1 MGQTQTDSKS
11 VYDCNATIR
20 EIAMTSSSRSSH
32 PIQPLA
38 NPTVGEPLPPAMQRK
53 VKALVQQIHSVLQR
67 KQLAPEVEAEIGN
80 LVQELD
86 LTTQPQLVMGL
97 VQAALEAEALDE
109 PTRMRLLDLLSTTH
123 TAQKLHS
130 TVDRIHQAMSSQA
143 LPGPIQAELS
153 RLLTLLPA
161 IKRSP
166 EALAEFDLAA
176 SALLHPVADRGSR
189 NLQLARRLRSELAI
203 KLRQNANPLGALIF
217 RASGSPHHRLLSG
230 LTWFL
235 MLFAGLP
242 ATLSMLFF
250 FSGVRQQYEEI
261 GELRGTISTY
271 ESRLEQVQSRAGFLT
286 ERVGSASQA
295 LTSLQ
300 LQPLIGSAE
309 PAAEETTPSIAQQMA
324 LLDTLKADLLAQ
336 QAAVRELRA
345 LLRELA
351 IQEADRLGAATTE
364 SPASESLSIA
374 ASTQTLTRLTE
385 TNQAALRLTDEL
397 DALNRGLE
405 GELLRQ
411 RDHLSRA
418 RQIIGDALVPES
430 SDSTPSTSGGTGT
443 PQAAAMQPPTVTSA
457 PAIAQRELRDPD
469 SFQHRSLGE
478 TLSPAST
485 NSDTWWRD
493 QVIRLIESFLLG
505 MKNVDVP
512 LILAVVSAG
521 AVGSFVSVI
530 VRANDFIEHQEQNH
544 LDLFLVGFFRPVVG
558 MAFAIFLMA
567 VLESGVIS
575 GIISVD
581 AVERDRKI
589 YFYIAV
595 SFVAGFSERLI
606 KDIMGKTENLVS
618 GNTHSNTD

>member
-1 MGQTQTDSKS
+1 
-11 VYDCNATIR
+11 
-20 EIAMTSSSRSSH
+20 MTSPSRSGH

-38 NPTVGEPLPPAMQRK
+38 NPTAGEPLPPAMQRK

-97 VQAALEAEALDE
+97 LQAALEAEALDE
-109 PTRMRLLDLLSTTH
+109 PTRMRLLDLLSTTN

-130 TVDRIHQAMSSQA
+130 TVDRIHQAMRSQA

-203 KLRQNANPLGALIF
+203 KLRQNSNPLGALIF
-217 RASGSPHHRLLSG
+217 RASGSPHHRLISG

-242 ATLSMLFF
+242 ATLSVLFF

-261 GELRGTISTY
+261 GEMRSTISNY
-271 ESRLEQVQSRAGFLT
+271 ESRLEQAQTRTGFLT

-295 LTSLQ
+295 LASLQ
-300 LQPLIGSAE
+300 LQPLIGGSE
-309 PAAEETTPSIAQQMA
+309 SGAEEATPSIAQQTA
-324 LLDTLKADLLAQ
+324 LLNTLKADLLAQ
-336 QAAVRELRA
+336 QAAVRELQA
-345 LLRELA
+345 LLRELEN
-351 IQEADRLGAATTE
+351 QEAARLEADLAAPTPNT
-364 SPASESLSIA
+364 PSIA
-374 ASTQTLTRLTE
+374 ASTPTLTRLSE
-385 TNQAALRLTDEL
+385 TNQAALELADEI

-595 SFVAGFSERLI
+595 PFVAGFSERLI

-618 GNTHSNTD
+618 GNIYSNTD

>member
-1 MGQTQTDSKS
+1 MGQTQTDSTS

-20 EIAMTSSSRSSH
+20 EIAMTSSSRSGH

-53 VKALVQQIHSVLQR
+53 VKALVQQIHGVLQR

-97 VQAALEAEALDE
+97 LQAALEAEALDE

-123 TAQKLHS
+123 TAQKLHG

-203 KLRQNANPLGALIF
+203 KLRQNSNPLGALIF

-242 ATLSMLFF
+242 ATLSVLFF

-261 GELRGTISTY
+261 GELRSTISNY
-271 ESRLEQVQSRAGFLT
+271 ESRLEQAQTRTGFLT

-295 LTSLQ
+295 LASLQ
-300 LQPLIGSAE
+300 LQPLIGGSE
-309 PAAEETTPSIAQQMA
+309 SGPEEVTPSIAQQTA
-324 LLDTLKADLLAQ
+324 LLNTLKADLLAQ

-345 LLRELA
+345 LLRELEN
-351 IQEADRLGAATTE
+351 QEAARLEADLAAPTPNT
-364 SPASESLSIA
+364 PSIA
-374 ASTQTLTRLTE
+374 ASTPTLARLSE
-385 TNQAALRLTDEL
+385 TNQAALGLADEI

-411 RDHLSRA
+411 RDRLSRA
-418 RQIIGDALVPES
+418 RQIISDALMPES
-430 SDSTPSTSGGTGT
+430 SDSTPSTSNSSST
-443 PQAAAMQPPTVTSA
+443 PQAAAMQPPLIPITQATPPREVRDRDSA
-457 PAIAQRELRDPD
+457 
-469 SFQHRSLGE
+469 QHRNLIG
-478 TLSPAST
+478 PAAAPI
-485 NSDTWWRD
+485 SDADSWWRD
-493 QVIRLIESFLLG
+493 QVLRLIESFLLG
-505 MKNVDVP
+505 IDNVDVP

-567 VLESGVIS
+567 VLESGIIS

-606 KDIMGKTENLVS
+606 KDIMGKTENLVG